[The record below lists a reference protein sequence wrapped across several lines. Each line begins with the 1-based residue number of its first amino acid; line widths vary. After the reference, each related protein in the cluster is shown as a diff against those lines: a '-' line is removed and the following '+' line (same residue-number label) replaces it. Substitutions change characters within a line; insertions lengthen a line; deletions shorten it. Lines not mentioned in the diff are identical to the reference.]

1 MIAETR
7 YCLRNLTNFSGRDS
21 RQTFWM
27 YVMALVIAQ
36 FVLGMIMVIPMIA
49 SVVRNLLDAA
59 KAGAEPD
66 QMNDAIAGLMSPM
79 MNDMVIWSGILSL
92 VIAALFIAAFVRRLH
107 DAGYSGWIAVV
118 PLTTQ
123 AFATIYG
130 FVQMERVRALME
142 AALASQDPNAMAQM
156 QAQIG
161 AYSYVGYIGYLVVIV
176 FGVFDSQA
184 GPNRYGDDPSQI

>member
-1 MIAETR
+1 MIAETK

-27 YVMALVIAQ
+27 YVLALVIVQ

-49 SVVRNLLDAA
+49 SLVQNLVDAA
-59 KAGAEPD
+59 QAGAEPD

-79 MNDMVIWSGILSL
+79 MNDMVIWSGILAL
-92 VIAALFIAAFVRRLH
+92 VMAVLFIAAFVRRLH
-107 DAGYSGWIAVV
+107 DSGYSGWIALV
-118 PLTTQ
+118 PVATQ

-130 FVQMERVRALME
+130 FIQMERVMALME
-142 AALASQDPNAMAQM
+142 TALASQDPNAMAQM

-184 GPNRYGDDPSQI
+184 GPNRYGEDPSQF